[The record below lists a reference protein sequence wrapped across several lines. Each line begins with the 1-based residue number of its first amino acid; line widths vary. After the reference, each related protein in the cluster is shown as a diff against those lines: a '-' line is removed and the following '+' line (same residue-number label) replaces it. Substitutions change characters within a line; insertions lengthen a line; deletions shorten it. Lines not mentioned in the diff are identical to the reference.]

1 MVSQKTRKTA
11 PALKLLD
18 LFILFF
24 LGLCPV
30 WYILSTLVPFI
41 TLTYRMHLDRI
52 PYYLRNAGIIL
63 SAAEL
68 ILCRRL
74 RKGPHVY
81 FLYGI
86 CGIALISS
94 LLQGKYGYAANLNTI
109 AWMMIVFVLFYSAAC
124 RISRNKF
131 RASVLILFTALFI
144 IWFLAT
150 CLSLHQFVHLIG
162 ADSPQEVSSLWLTGN
177 GFHKNRLYG
186 IFAFPEYGA
195 VTGLL
200 LMIGCAY
207 LFFRT
212 RIVPV
217 RILIAL
223 LTFPFFWYLLLSG
236 SRNARVS
243 LYASVFMGAFLLLR
257 THFYE
262 AGSSEDASA
271 GKSRNPGSSEDASAG
286 RPRSSGRK
294 ASGLL
299 HLKALAGALAA
310 LVALHLLCGVT
321 LAVSEKVPGMF
332 DETTKEAGD
341 ETAAADPR
349 SSASACILI
358 PLQKLLLE
366 KANCQPRE
374 TAVAVSDTVSSVSP
388 SRLLR
393 TGTGSNSPAVTS
405 ADPSEVRN
413 EDDSKNGAL
422 KTASSEKK
430 DKKKEKKTEQDEEDE
445 SLLGRKDVQH
455 NPGTFRMEI
464 WLDYLGLYKDI
475 GLFGLSPEN
484 NSKYIQEHYPDL
496 FIVDYIRRAYPDD
509 YERGY
514 VFHPHSGYLKV
525 FVSTGFA
532 GIFLLLIFMILCG
545 ANIFFYLKR
554 TARPSLDFLFS
565 FLVVFAGAL
574 TAVFDTELFFS
585 INPAT
590 FLFWLAL
597 ASMYR
602 SMRTSMSRE
611 SGRSGI
617 S

>member
-200 LMIGCAY
+200 LMIGLAY

-212 RIVPV
+212 RIVPL
-217 RILIAL
+217 RILIGL

-271 GKSRNPGSSEDASAG
+271 GRSRN
-286 RPRSSGRK
+286 SGRK
-294 ASGLL
+294 ASGPL

-332 DETTKEAGD
+332 DKTKETGD

-366 KANCQPRE
+366 KADCPPRE
-374 TAVAVSDTVSSVSP
+374 TAVAVNDTASSVSP

-393 TGTGSNSPAVTS
+393 TGTGSKSAVTS

-413 EDDSKNGAL
+413 EDNSKNGAL
-422 KTASSEKK
+422 KTASSKKK
-430 DKKKEKKTEQDEEDE
+430 DKKKGKKTEQDEEEE

>member
-41 TLTYRMHLDRI
+41 TLTYRMHLDRV

-200 LMIGCAY
+200 LMIGLAY

-212 RIVPV
+212 RIVPL
-217 RILIAL
+217 RILIGL

-271 GKSRNPGSSEDASAG
+271 GRS
-286 RPRSSGRK
+286 RSSGRK
-294 ASGLL
+294 ASGPL

-332 DETTKEAGD
+332 DKTKETGD

-366 KANCQPRE
+366 KADCPPRE

-393 TGTGSNSPAVTS
+393 TGTGSKSTVTS

-413 EDDSKNGAL
+413 EDNSKNGAL
-422 KTASSEKK
+422 KTASSKKK
-430 DKKKEKKTEQDEEDE
+430 DKKKGKKTEQDEEEE